1 MMIKAVDIK
10 KSFGETDVLLGV
22 SLEVKSGEIISVIGP
37 SGSGKSTMLR
47 SLIGLERISGGSIAI
62 GGEYFVENGVYVKD
76 KQMRK
81 ILSKTG
87 MVFQHFNLFPHM
99 SVRGNMICAPVTNR
113 LMDKSAANAKCE
125 ALLEKVGLADKI
137 DEMPSALSGGQKQ
150 RVAIARAMMTDPE
163 VLLFDEPT
171 SALDPELTGEVL
183 AVMKQ
188 LAAEHMTMV
197 VVTHEMSFARYISD
211 RVIFMEHG
219 VIAADGKPEE
229 VFDSNSNARIVEFL
243 GSAHNK

>member
-229 VFDSNSNARIVEFL
+229 VFDSNSNARLVEFL

>member
-1 MMIKAVDIK
+1 MMITANNII
-10 KSFGETDVLLGV
+10 KSFGEINVLRGV
-22 SLEVKSGEIISVIGP
+22 SFEVDAGEIISVIGP

-62 GGEYFVENGVYVKD
+62 GGEYFVENGVYLKE
-76 KQMRK
+76 KAMRK

-99 SVRGNMICAPVTNR
+99 SVRGNMTCAPVTNR
-113 LMDKSAANAKCE
+113 LLDKATANKKCE
-125 ALLEKVGLADKI
+125 LLLEKVGLADKV

-150 RVAIARAMMTDPE
+150 RVAIARALMTDPE
-163 VLLFDEPT
+163 ILLFDEPT

-197 VVTHEMSFARYISD
+197 VVTHEMSFARDISD

-219 VIAADGKPEE
+219 VIAADGSPEDL
-229 VFDSNSNARIVEFL
+229 FSSTDNPRLSEFL
-243 GSAHNK
+243 GMAGK